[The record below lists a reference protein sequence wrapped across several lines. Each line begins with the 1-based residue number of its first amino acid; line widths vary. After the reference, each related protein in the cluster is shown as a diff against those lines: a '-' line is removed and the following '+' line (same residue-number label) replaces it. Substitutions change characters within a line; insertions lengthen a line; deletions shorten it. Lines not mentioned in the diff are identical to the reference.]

1 MENYIKL
8 ARKLLPKQEKPT
20 KIFRGGWSFKEQ
32 VGRNQGIEDCV
43 PLVADMLK
51 QLDAYKRLKKEGITM
66 NYWKEMYG
74 KSSGLF
80 IEGIIAGLIAC
91 AWYEDGENYV
101 GIKDNK
107 KTLKE
112 AIKEVREGLS

>member
-74 KSSGLF
+74 KSSDLF
-80 IEGIIAGLIAC
+80 IKGVIAGIKAFS
-91 AWYEDGENYV
+91 WWKDGVEYV
-101 GIKDNK
+101 GAENK
-107 KTLKE
+107 PLKE